1 MKFSNTSVMNFDGS
15 FRGLRNPKNSW
26 ARSDSKFNV
35 YYDIVRGGV
44 TASELLKIH
53 PSAYIHHKTPEGYFA
68 DIIGDNDMKLAQ
80 KLIRADSEHR
90 KFLRQIFVSVDIT
103 APLYYMSELDTY
115 KIGVSRNSTSFMHK
129 GMSKAFE
136 IEDFEVGEEIAEIL
150 TCKKS
155 ERKPCTIT
163 YPYETDEYRIYENKN
178 GRKYEVYKNGRIFSA
193 PFSYTDTLGRNRFF
207 ERREIKPSLTKG
219 GYWELNIGGR
229 QKEKWLLHRLIA
241 YVWLENPH
249 YYETVDH
256 INCNKNDNSA
266 ENLEWVTREENIRRQ
281 YDNGLMRSGNMHA
294 NYMNWKKSSKIDLL
308 KKREIIEMR
317 GRGMSQSD
325 IALCN
330 NFSQSQVSVVCRGE
344 KNSSENSDLF
354 EQCLAWEVL
363 LSELNNLR
371 DKFLT
376 TKDSSYFEQIRK
388 LLPSSYLYKSTIT
401 MNYENIF
408 NMVRQRKN
416 HKLNEW
422 SGKDNPDCPNFI
434 AWARTLPYAQ
444 ELIFLD
450 ETEEN

>member
-1 MKFSNTSVMNFDGS
+1 M
-15 FRGLRNPKNSW
+15 
-26 ARSDSKFNV
+26 
-35 YYDIVRGGV
+35 
-44 TASELLKIH
+44 
-53 PSAYIHHKTPEGYFA
+53 
-68 DIIGDNDMKLAQ
+68 
-80 KLIRADSEHR
+80 
-90 KFLRQIFVSVDIT
+90 
-103 APLYYMSELDTY
+103 
-115 KIGVSRNSTSFMHK
+115 
-129 GMSKAFE
+129 
-136 IEDFEVGEEIAEIL
+136 
-150 TCKKS
+150 
-155 ERKPCTIT
+155 
-163 YPYETDEYRIYENKN
+163 
-178 GRKYEVYKNGRIFSA
+178 
-193 PFSYTDTLGRNRFF
+193 GRNRFF

-229 QKEKWLLHRLIA
+229 QKEKWFLHRLIA

-408 NMVRQRKN
+408 NMVHQRKN

-422 SGKDNPDCPNFI
+422 SGKDNPERPNFI